1 MPQPLHRHS
10 FGDAPS
16 PTASQQ
22 RREALIDEI
31 ASRWHL
37 SPVYVAE
44 LRQVLLGETLQA
56 VEPADTWV
64 EGHSSAPS
72 RQPTEMGIS
81 TLQPQGS
88 DRSGVIDDRYELL
101 GTIGTGGMGE
111 VRRVRDRKLHRV
123 LAMKVIREEYK
134 NHPRALARFLEEAQI
149 SAQLDH
155 PGIVPV
161 HDLGRLRDGRVYFT
175 MQEVQGETLG
185 GVLRAVHR
193 AATTD
198 RWERTESGW
207 TFRRLIE
214 SFHRVCEAV
223 AYAHA
228 RGVLHRDLKPAN
240 IMLGTFGEVLVMD
253 WGLAKVVGSEE
264 PAPGPGPVQV
274 DLTAGT
280 TRSGTVAG
288 TPAYMP
294 PEQARGDLDQLD
306 TRADVYALGAILYEI
321 LDGAPPYRGRDA
333 LDDVLAG
340 PPRPLAA
347 HAHGRRA
354 TAGPQIPPP
363 LVEICAHAMA
373 RTPCDR
379 FDDARALANALGS
392 WLEGDRRRGLA
403 LSFVAKADAIE
414 PEVQRLRTEA
424 SHLREEATGHLRALR
439 EQASASDKREA
450 WRAQDEAAE
459 LELQAELLNVEVL
472 QHLRAA
478 LAEAPDTREAHARLA
493 CHYQV
498 RHLNAVA
505 RRDRRGQAAL
515 EALLRAHDTGVWV
528 DYLEG
533 EGRVSVRTCPAAHAE
548 LLRVVER
555 DRRLVAVRER
565 VLGPTPLRRIPL
577 PHGSWI
583 VALTTH
589 SGMTVRYPVYLARQ
603 EAWHGT
609 PLDADQPHVIAI
621 PDVLGSDERYVPAG
635 PAWLGGDRSAP
646 GSGARRQ
653 QWIAGFISR
662 KEPVSHAAY
671 LTFLDALQRRGAHR
685 EALRYAP
692 RHDGFDPEGLDGL
705 LYPWRDG
712 RLTLPDGLDSTVPVT
727 QIDWHGA
734 RAYAAWWSEHTGQ
747 PWRLPTEQEWEKCAR
762 GVDGRFH
769 PWGDHFDPDFCRHR
783 TPHNT
788 TPRPDPTAAW
798 PLDESPYG
806 VLGLAGNVRQW
817 CLNLY
822 AEPQE
827 APDLSHEEAAHDS
840 ARTAATDAH
849 TARSLR
855 ATPEGAA
862 NAPRHAPSEH
872 TVPREEGAALGRS
885 PETVRS
891 VRGGSW
897 TRDARWSRAAARDWE
912 LARSRQPDLGFRLVR
927 TWPD

>member
-1 MPQPLHRHS
+1 MPEPLHHHP
-10 FGDAPS
+10 FDDAPS
-16 PTASQQ
+16 LTASQQ
-22 RREALIDEI
+22 RREVLIDEI

-37 SPVYVAE
+37 SPDYVTA

-56 VEPADTWV
+56 ADPAPTWV
-64 EGHSSAPS
+64 EGHSGAPS
-72 RQPTEMGIS
+72 RQPTEMGPS
-81 TLQPQGS
+81 TARAHGAGRGEVS
-88 DRSGVIDDRYELL
+88 DDRYELL

-134 NHPRALARFLEEAQI
+134 DHPRALARFLEEAQI

-161 HDLGRLRDGRVYFT
+161 HDLGRLHDGRFYFT

-193 AATTD
+193 ASPAD
-198 RWERTESGW
+198 RWQRTETGW

-214 SFHRVCEAV
+214 AFHRVCEAV

-264 PAPGPGPVQV
+264 PAPGPAPVRV
-274 DLTAGT
+274 DLTAGA

-294 PEQARGDLDQLD
+294 PEQARGELDQLD

-347 HAHGRRA
+347 NAHGRRA
-354 TAGPQIPPP
+354 RPGPQIPQA
-363 LVEICAHAMA
+363 LIEICARAMA
-373 RTPCDR
+373 RAPDDR
-379 FDDARALANALGS
+379 FDDARALADALGG
-392 WLEGDRRRGLA
+392 WLEGDRRRALA
-403 LSFVAKADAIE
+403 MSFVAKADAIE
-414 PEVQRLRTEA
+414 PEVQRLRAAA
-424 SHLREEATGHLRALR
+424 SRLRAEATTRLRTLAD
-439 EQASASDKREA
+439 QASAHDKRQA

-459 LELQAELLNVEVL
+459 LELKAELLHVEVL

-493 CHYQV
+493 CHYQT
-498 RHLNAVA
+498 RHHDAVA

-515 EALLRAHDTGVWV
+515 EALLRAHDTGVWT

-533 EGRVSVRTCPAAHAE
+533 EGHLSVRTRPAAHAE

-555 DRRLVAVRER
+555 DRRLVTERER
-565 VLGPTPLRRIPL
+565 VLGPTPLTRIPL

-583 VALTTH
+583 VALSTR
-589 SGMTVRYPVYLARQ
+589 SGVTVHYPVYLERQ

-609 PLDADQPHVIAI
+609 PPDADQPHVIAL
-621 PDVLGSDERYVPAG
+621 PDALSPDERYVPAG

-646 GSGARRQ
+646 GCGPRHQ
-653 QWIAGFISR
+653 QWIDGFIAM
-662 KEPVSHAAY
+662 KGPVTHMAY
-671 LTFLDALQRRGAHR
+671 LAFLDALQRRGAHR
-685 EALRYAP
+685 KALSYAP
-692 RHDGFDPEGLDGL
+692 RHDGFEPDGVAGL

-712 RLTLPDGLDSTVPVT
+712 RLTLPDELDPAAPVT
-727 QIDWHGA
+727 HVDWHGA

-747 PWRLPTEQEWEKCAR
+747 PWRLPTEHEWEKCAR

-788 TPRPDPTAAW
+788 TPRPDATAAW

-806 VLGLAGNVRQW
+806 VLGLAGNVREW
-817 CLNLY
+817 CSNLY
-822 AEPQE
+822 AEPGDVAQ
-827 APDLSHEEAAHDS
+827 APE
-840 ARTAATDAH
+840 
-849 TARSLR
+849 
-855 ATPEGAA
+855 
-862 NAPRHAPSEH
+862 PS
-872 TVPREEGAALGRS
+872 T
-885 PETVRS
+885 TVRS

-912 LARSRQPDLGFRLVR
+912 LARSRQSDLGFRLVR